1 MVRQLHLK
9 PGQVGPNLVRNQ
21 QWREQSNQSRA
32 KDWQLCERA
41 GEVPPSASRK
51 ASKRWEQR
59 AKARAKLLQ
68 ASFGDASGSPV
79 PAPPS
84 SRPTAEF
91 PPPSSV
97 PLTVAA
103 KASPSIGGCAVP
115 DWDAI
120 DHGEA
125 AVSRRTRSLC
135 MVSGS
140 AEDENGAG
148 PQASKARGRDFR
160 REFALLVA
168 IPIIPFWDRWD
179 ITPTPG

>member
-9 PGQVGPNLVRNQ
+9 PGQVGPHLVRNQ
-21 QWREQSNQSRA
+21 LWREQAKNSRA
-32 KDWQLCERA
+32 EDWQLCVRA
-41 GEVPPSASRK
+41 GEVPPSAIRK
-51 ASKRWEQR
+51 AYKRREQR
-59 AKARAKLLQ
+59 AKATAKLLQ
-68 ASFGDASGSPV
+68 ASFGDACGSPV

-84 SRPTAEF
+84 SLPTAEF

-125 AVSRRTRSLC
+125 AARRTRWLC